1 MNDSPWRPMGDC
13 KLQGSS
19 LCRRQGRVNHKEQS
33 LNHER
38 AYRPA
43 HSLARERGHLG
54 RVSRPSDRLGG
65 RFGSCI
71 FRLFCRKVHEKILN
85 FSQNQPAVQQLR
97 FPAVLQKSPRTLK
110 KLTRGPASFLRKS
123 YEKALNHSRKQPA
136 VQQSG

>member
-43 HSLARERGHLG
+43 HSVARERGHLG
-54 RVSRPSDRLGG
+54 RVSGRRIGWADGLDLAFSGYFVENFSDFTEINLRSGFLSQEVLRKNPQFFSKSTRSSTVVFPS
-65 RFGSCI
+65 RFAKKSSDFKETNLRSGLLSQ
-71 FRLFCRKVHEKILN
+71 KIL
-85 FSQNQPAVQQLR
+85 
-97 FPAVLQKSPRTLK
+97 
-110 KLTRGPASFLRKS
+110 
-123 YEKALNHSRKQPA
+123 
-136 VQQSG
+136 